1 MAGYEALASELAPL
15 AVEAHALNSRPL
27 IDRDAVYRL
36 KLTALE
42 KLWRAFSGDE
52 RFKRFVGERGRPLAQ
67 FAAYC
72 TLAETLG
79 ANWHDWDVA
88 YHDPGSPAV
97 RDWATRRADRCRF
110 FQWIQW
116 LLDVQLAGAAERLLL
131 VGDLPIGA
139 SPDGFDAWAWQGCL
153 GRNVAMGAPP
163 DLFNTQGQNWGL
175 PPFVPH
181 KLMLARYEPFVD
193 IVRAALRHAGG
204 LRIDHVIGLFRS
216 FWIPYGFA
224 AAEGDFVR
232 YPVDDLLAI
241 LVLESQRAG
250 AVIIG
255 EDLGTVE
262 PGVRE
267 KLAAHDIL
275 SYALLYFERGQPA
288 GYPPKSLA
296 SVSTHDLPTLAGLCS
311 GSDLVEQQRLSLGPS
326 TAEERS
332 LREHLQA
339 LAGLTP
345 DASIDEVILKVHAAL
360 APARSMLVA
369 ASLEDAL
376 CVAQRP
382 NIPNTTTGQ
391 RPNWSRARPR
401 APRRFRQAAANRRAG
416 TSAIRP
422 WAGNRPGLSGPVA
435 GAMQFPAAATT
446 PAIRSGAVRGETTRR
461 RCAERQ
467 RRQRPQPFG
476 HRRGVRLGE
485 HFHVRGRNFMHVDG
499 SVDPRGP
506 AQRRVGRGVA
516 GPIPPGAGSEQVD
529 GASIHPGLVGAQRP
543 EMDHG
548 HLTHRRGAVQAQN
561 CVFRMVTQT
570 ATPEPG
576 GQQPAANGNV
586 ARQRP
591 PSSPFQSL
599 QAC

>member
-1 MAGYEALASELAPL
+1 M
-15 AVEAHALNSRPL
+15 
-27 IDRDAVYRL
+27 
-36 KLTALE
+36 
-42 KLWRAFSGDE
+42 
-52 RFKRFVGERGRPLAQ
+52 
-67 FAAYC
+67 
-72 TLAETLG
+72 
-79 ANWHDWDVA
+79 
-88 YHDPGSPAV
+88 
-97 RDWATRRADRCRF
+97 
-110 FQWIQW
+110 
-116 LLDVQLAGAAERLLL
+116 L

-153 GRNVAMGAPP
+153 GQNVAMGAPP

-224 AAEGDFVR
+224 AAEGAFVR

-241 LVLESQRAG
+241 LALESQRAG

-311 GSDLVEQQRLSLGPS
+311 GSDLVEQQRLSLGPV
-326 TAEERS
+326 TVEERS

-339 LAGLTP
+339 LAGLRP

-369 ASLEDAL
+369 ASLEDCAL
-376 CVAQRP
+376 RGPAPQHPQHHHRAAAQLEP
-382 NIPNTTTGQ
+382 G
-391 RPNWSRARPR
+391 APR
-401 APRRFRQAAANRRAG
+401 AARRFRQAAANRRAARVL
-416 TSAIRP
+416 SAH
-422 WAGNRPGLSGPVA
+422 G
-435 GAMQFPAAATT
+435 
-446 PAIRSGAVRGETTRR
+446 PAIARG
-461 RCAERQ
+461 
-467 RRQRPQPFG
+467 
-476 HRRGVRLGE
+476 
-485 HFHVRGRNFMHVDG
+485 
-499 SVDPRGP
+499 
-506 AQRRVGRGVA
+506 
-516 GPIPPGAGSEQVD
+516 
-529 GASIHPGLVGAQRP
+529 
-543 EMDHG
+543 
-548 HLTHRRGAVQAQN
+548 
-561 CVFRMVTQT
+561 
-570 ATPEPG
+570 
-576 GQQPAANGNV
+576 
-586 ARQRP
+586 
-591 PSSPFQSL
+591 
-599 QAC
+599 